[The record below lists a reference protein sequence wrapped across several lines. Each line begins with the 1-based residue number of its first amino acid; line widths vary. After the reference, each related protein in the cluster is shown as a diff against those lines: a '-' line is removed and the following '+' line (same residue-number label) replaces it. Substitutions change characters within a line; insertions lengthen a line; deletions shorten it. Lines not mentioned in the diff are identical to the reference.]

1 MKSKLI
7 VQIIVLGM
15 AILVGG
21 GSIAA
26 NGSGGRVAWSAFEK
40 MNEKPYKNA
49 ELQTYRPQ
57 NVTTKNGMLILKSVR
72 KGSSITSGAV
82 ALRKGHAFRYGQVEV
97 RARLPQGRGLFPAIW
112 MMTAAGHRLP
122 EIDIVELLGQQPHKL
137 WAVYHYRGS
146 DGKQRRVFTSV
157 NGPNYAAA
165 YHTYGLR
172 WAPDGLTWTVDGRVV
187 LHTAKSPHQRM
198 YLILNLAVGGN
209 WPGPPDA
216 SFRSAEMRVAWVKI
230 RPL

>member
-1 MKSKLI
+1 MKHKII
-7 VQIIVLGM
+7 VQIIALGLTIVLGG
-15 AILVGG
+15 LSV
-21 GSIAA
+21 SA
-26 NGSGGRVAWSAFEK
+26 NGGGGRVDWGAFRK
-40 MNEKPYKNA
+40 LDEKPYKNA

-57 NVTTKNGMLILKSVR
+57 NVTIKNGLLILKSVR

-82 ALRKGHAFRYGQVEV
+82 ELRHNHAFRYGQVLV

-112 MMTAAGHRLP
+112 MMTAAGQRYP
-122 EIDIVELLGQQPHKL
+122 EIDIVELLGQRPNQL

-146 DGKQRRVFTSV
+146 DGRHRRVFTSV

-172 WAPDGLTWTVDGRVV
+172 WAPDGLTWTVDGHVV
-187 LHTAKSPHQRM
+187 LHTSKSPHQRM

-209 WPGPPDA
+209 WPGAPDA
-216 SFRSAEMRVAWVKI
+216 TFRTAEMRVAWVKI